1 MTKFLASNNNKTG
14 MTKAGSSWI
23 IHASLAFNL
32 KTWINVTS
40 MNDSIVD
47 KIIIIPIKNHCI
59 IPVRILVST
68 NFPYGATD
76 LTPKTF
82 PNIAHKTKQIVYPQP
97 ILKSNE
103 TTSLSV

>member
-1 MTKFLASNNNKTG
+1 MDEYVNISLKFHIKES
-14 MTKAGSSWI
+14 
-23 IHASLAFNL
+23 
-32 KTWINVTS
+32 ING
-40 MNDSIVD
+40 
-47 KIIIIPIKNHCI
+47 HCF

-82 PNIAHKTKQIVYPQP
+82 PKIAHKTKQIVYPQP

-103 TTSLSV
+103 MTSLSVKLSPNMKFRIIL